1 MLLRLQVAVVVGLA
15 ATKPPPPPPS
25 TLHAE
30 CFVTIQQFAAMP
42 HYPEVKSVWFLPRT
56 RDRPVASAMSLGSII
71 ESPWTPEEALND
83 ESPPAIPPKLLRS
96 REETSWNWTRE
107 FERSRGG
114 GLFASFL
121 QFLGVG
127 GEMIGTVERTHT
139 DVYAADRMLTQEFSP
154 DKRYLEQCLQDEG
167 VRDMFVG
174 PGKKSKVY
182 MITGLKT
189 AYGATKAMEMMKKRG
204 MHAQI
209 SVDVSTVGALS
220 LGPKVD
226 ISSSATEKLGAAKSD
241 FVFGFKLRRLR
252 YKKGAVTDEAFDRG
266 AQYGL
271 SQGDDGDHEVEVL
284 DVEDFDIEGVE
295 DSPAEEFR
303 MESKDVKDGE
313 EDVRILHPF

>member
-1 MLLRLQVAVVVGLA
+1 MPKFPDV
-15 ATKPPPPPPS
+15 K
-25 TLHAE
+25 
-30 CFVTIQQFAAMP
+30 CF
-42 HYPEVKSVWFLPRT
+42 WFLPQT
-56 RDRPVASAMSLGSII
+56 RDRPVTSAISLGSII

-96 REETSWNWTRE
+96 REEMSWSWTRE

-114 GLFASFL
+114 GLFANFL

-127 GEMIGTVERTHT
+127 GEMNGTVDRTHT
-139 DVYAADRMLTQEFSP
+139 EVYAADRMLTEEFFP

-167 VRDMFVG
+167 VRDILVG

-182 MITGLKT
+182 MITGLKI

-209 SVDVSTVGALS
+209 SVDVPTVGALS

-226 ISSSATEKLGAAKSD
+226 VSSSATEKLGAAKSD

-252 YKKGAVTDEAFDRG
+252 YKKGVVTDESFDQG
-266 AQYGL
+266 ALYGL
-271 SQGDDGDHEVEVL
+271 GQADEGDQEAEIL
-284 DVEDFDIEGVE
+284 DVEDFEIESVE
-295 DSPAEEFR
+295 DSPVEEFR
-303 MESKDVKDGE
+303 TESKDVKDGE
-313 EDVRILHPF
+313 EEIRILHPF